1 MNAFDRREFLGDV
14 GKGMLIVGLG
24 TSLADSLGISAAFAE
39 QGPDSLSFGKLQSLV
54 SLMQETPLEKL
65 QPLLVK
71 KLESG
76 ETSLKQLIAA
86 ASLANAESF
95 GGQDYVGYHTEMA
108 LVPALQLAA
117 ELPKERQPLPVL
129 KVLYR
134 NTHRMQQSGHHE
146 KKMLKTVEPAKLPAG
161 ADGGQLLLD
170 ATRAGS
176 MDQAEG
182 IFAALVKDR
191 SRQEAYNDLLRI
203 VQDNANVHR
212 FVLAHRAWQ
221 LIDVV
226 GKEHAHTILRQC
238 VRYCVDMEPRL
249 AKGGGP
255 RVRKLV
261 PGLLDQYGLLGKK
274 LGTRK
279 ADDVWVAELSQIVFH
294 RNAEQACDAVAAAMA
309 EGMSLEAV
317 GEAISLAAN
326 QLVLRQDNRGNS
338 GWRTHGAAPGVHSS
352 DALNAWR
359 NMVRVSDQ
367 RNAVIGLI
375 VAAYDT
381 GQYRAYEQGPYPHE
395 KHREAVK
402 TRDAKKLLAEAEDA
416 IRHNDQGRACAA
428 IAIYGEEGYAARP
441 VFDLMLRYAISEDG
455 RLHAEKYYRTVT
467 EEFATIR
474 PAFRWRQLVALARV
488 TASAHGYSVD
498 DKPGHRAPGYDEA
511 CRLLN
516 VKA

>member
-1 MNAFDRREFLGDV
+1 M
-14 GKGMLIVGLG
+14 
-24 TSLADSLGISAAFAE
+24 
-39 QGPDSLSFGKLQSLV
+39 
-54 SLMQETPLEKL
+54 
-65 QPLLVK
+65 
-71 KLESG
+71 
-76 ETSLKQLIAA
+76 
-86 ASLANAESF
+86 
-95 GGQDYVGYHTEMA
+95 
-108 LVPALQLAA
+108 
-117 ELPKERQPLPVL
+117 
-129 KVLYR
+129 
-134 NTHRMQQSGHHE
+134 
-146 KKMLKTVEPAKLPAG
+146 
-161 ADGGQLLLD
+161 
-170 ATRAGS
+170 
-176 MDQAEG
+176 
-182 IFAALVKDR
+182 
-191 SRQEAYNDLLRI
+191 
-203 VQDNANVHR
+203 
-212 FVLAHRAWQ
+212 
-221 LIDVV
+221 
-226 GKEHAHTILRQC
+226 
-238 VRYCVDMEPRL
+238 
-249 AKGGGP
+249 
-255 RVRKLV
+255 RKLV

-274 LGTRK
+274 LGTRQ
-279 ADDVWVAELSQIVFH
+279 ADDAWVAELSQIVFQ

-402 TRDAKKLLAEAEDA
+402 TRDVKKLLAEAEDA

-428 IAIYGEEGYAARP
+428 IAIYGEEGYATRP

-467 EEFATIR
+467 EEFAGLR